1 MEEISGGGGE
11 GRGRKECGELDVS
24 GRQAETKT
32 NKGRPKTVCKQAHLS
47 IIVAQENKRE
57 REREIN
63 AKYWDV
69 YFYCLLYKCF
79 FLSFLFFSY
88 FRCTVLKTILF
99 SSG

>member
-47 IIVAQENKRE
+47 IIVAQERV
-57 REREIN
+57 R
-63 AKYWDV
+63 D
-69 YFYCLLYKCF
+69 KC
-79 FLSFLFFSY
+79 
-88 FRCTVLKTILF
+88 
-99 SSG
+99 

>member
-47 IIVAQENKRE
+47 IIVAQEHKRE
-57 REREIN
+57 
-63 AKYWDV
+63 
-69 YFYCLLYKCF
+69 
-79 FLSFLFFSY
+79 
-88 FRCTVLKTILF
+88 
-99 SSG
+99 